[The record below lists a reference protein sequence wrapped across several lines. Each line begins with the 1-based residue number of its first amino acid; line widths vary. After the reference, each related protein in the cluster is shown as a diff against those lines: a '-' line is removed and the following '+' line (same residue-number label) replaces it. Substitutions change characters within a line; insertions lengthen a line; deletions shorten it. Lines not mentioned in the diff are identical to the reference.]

1 MRGIRLMLQT
11 LSTRKLHTD
20 IGDLD
25 ISSKRSLD
33 NLEVAKSELK
43 IMSLETKR
51 SELNPDEDNNL
62 GSHGE
67 RALIKLE
74 MAQREI
80 ENIFKCNDL
89 DS

>member
-1 MRGIRLMLQT
+1 MLQT

-51 SELNPDEDNNL
+51 SELNPDEDNSL

-67 RALIKLE
+67 RALSKLE

-80 ENIFKCNDL
+80 ENMFKCNDL